1 MYLKSLV
8 RDLRIMRQT
17 WNVRSPVGRQKGLLN
32 AKNVYFFHVVLSPLI
47 HQWKLNYLQSLLP
60 IQTIPKGSRNI
71 SLFPPFPIMYFDFFS
86 PAPVYQGKNCSFY
99 SKNIHHIWFPPS
111 KVPLGTRWITHTLK
125 RMCKSIMKANTNPH
139 YINFC

>member
-1 MYLKSLV
+1 MKCQ
-8 RDLRIMRQT
+8 IT
-17 WNVRSPVGRQKGLLN
+17 CGKTKRS
-32 AKNVYFFHVVLSPLI
+32 AKCKKHLFFPRCT
-47 HQWKLNYLQSLLP
+47 QSLDTP
-60 IQTIPKGSRNI
+60 VKTTEVFAI
-71 SLFPPFPIMYFDFFS
+71 SSPYTDNTKRFQEHLSFPSLSYHVLWFFS